1 MGPSPAEVA
10 KIARATGCRVIIDQP
25 LEDGTVAQHIE
36 CESHKAKVRLL
47 AALAD
52 FDARDPA
59 QVAELRT
66 LAEGIFAGRPLTPRQ
81 RAAELL
87 SYTQQNVRQTEETVE
102 TFTPAWRTYKARAG
116 DCDDQSR
123 ALAAL
128 MQVSGL
134 RTSMGTLGDPPTHVA
149 PKVWIDG
156 AWLWADSSV
165 PGSRLGEHP
174 RAAVKR
180 LGIKRPDVGGLAAAG
195 DAPGRAFAS
204 DVLALA
210 QLGLAAYFVETGESI
225 YWKAGALA
233 AGAQHLV
240 RPKGAGEDGAA
251 EDFDAADAA
260 NFAFAPVVLSRQ
272 GAHPAA
278 YPAAAAAQYIA
289 FKSRYGALG
298 LWAVTV
304 AVVGLSEM
312 GE

>member
-25 LEDGTVAQHIE
+25 MEDGTFAQHIQ

-47 AALAD
+47 AALAH
-52 FDARDPA
+52 FDAHDPA

-66 LAEGIFAGRPLTPRQ
+66 LAEGIFAGRPLNPRQ

-87 SYTQQNVRQTEETVE
+87 SYTQQNVKQTLETVE

-156 AWLWADSSV
+156 DWLWADSSV

-180 LGIKRPDVGGLAAAG
+180 LGIKRPDVGGLAATATG
-195 DAPGRAFAS
+195 VSSRGRALAS
-204 DVLALA
+204 DALALA
-210 QLGLAAYFVETGESI
+210 QLGLAAYFVETGDPT
-225 YWKAGALA
+225 YWKAGAAA
-233 AGAQHLV
+233 AGVQYLV
-240 RPKGAGEDGAA
+240 RPKGAG

-278 YPAAAAAQYIA
+278 YPAAAAAQYFA

-304 AVVGLSEM
+304 AVVGLSEI